1 MIIADIV
8 SQHAEEAAFLWLL
21 RAYAVRAPHYN
32 LNDLADLEERIE
44 AHLDGLRVAGDEGWP
59 FCEEG
64 LKREEVGEVFAAGF
78 FALDN
83 ARQDWLA
90 PVLMT
95 VAAVPETSA
104 GLVSALGWVPRD
116 KLRGQVA
123 DWLKS
128 DDPLLRQ
135 IGLGACSVQRVDC
148 GAYLQQAIDA
158 SDPGVRA
165 RALRSAG
172 EMQRRDLLPA
182 IVECLAD
189 DDAPCRS
196 WAAWSAALLGD
207 SRGIS
212 TLQELVSTSK
222 DFRDPA
228 LQLALRA
235 MDTTAAVD
243 WVRELNQ
250 NPEFARLVVQATG
263 IIGAPMSIPWL
274 IEKMKEPEL
283 ARVAGEAF
291 SMITGVDLAYDDF
304 ENDWPEGFEAGPT
317 ENPEDEDV
325 AMDADEDLAWPA
337 PDLLINWWSGREQEF
352 RKGSRY
358 LCGKPISRETCLD
371 VLKTGFQRQ
380 RRAAALELAL
390 RSPDEPFFNTSAP
403 AKRQMQLLGLK

>member
-1 MIIADIV
+1 M
-8 SQHAEEAAFLWLL
+8 
-21 RAYAVRAPHYN
+21 
-32 LNDLADLEERIE
+32 
-44 AHLDGLRVAGDEGWP
+44 
-59 FCEEG
+59 
-64 LKREEVGEVFAAGF
+64 
-78 FALDN
+78 
-83 ARQDWLA
+83 
-90 PVLMT
+90 
-95 VAAVPETSA
+95 
-104 GLVSALGWVPRD
+104 
-116 KLRGQVA
+116 
-123 DWLKS
+123 
-128 DDPLLRQ
+128 
-135 IGLGACSVQRVDC
+135 
-148 GAYLQQAIDA
+148 
-158 SDPGVRA
+158 
-165 RALRSAG
+165 
-172 EMQRRDLLPA
+172 
-182 IVECLAD
+182 
-189 DDAPCRS
+189 
-196 WAAWSAALLGD
+196 
-207 SRGIS
+207 
-212 TLQELVSTSK
+212 STSK